1 MAIQDLRKK
10 IARLPEQPGVYIWVN
25 KAGRTIYVGKARS
38 LRARVKSYLSA
49 WGTSRKI
56 EALLKEISDL
66 EIIVT
71 DSVIE
76 ALALENHLI
85 KERAPKF
92 NVLLRDD
99 KNYPYLKLTTS
110 ETFPRLIVARQ
121 IEQAGDFY
129 AGPFLPSR
137 VAHRTM
143 GLAHRLFG
151 IRSCNEIINGDRGR
165 PCLEYD
171 IKRCVAPCVSDIC
184 SEKEYQEAVYRSQL
198 FLEGRNDELVK
209 QLHEEMENAAEAER
223 FEEAARLRDAVR
235 DIQAIQNRQQKIS
248 TISLGDRDIFGLK
261 LGLSGG
267 VVQVFSMRRGRVVE
281 RFELLINS
289 DAIADN
295 ESDVLETALQQFY
308 EVRMPPKEIHV
319 SNSLENIDLLVS
331 WLSSRGARKVQIKV
345 PRRGD
350 KRALVDLAIRNAKIS
365 YQAHFNANTAAHF
378 EALEKLRLLLRLPVL
393 PRRIESVDVSNI
405 QGSETVASLVVC
417 EDGRM
422 KKKDYRKFRIKGN
435 LTDSDTK
442 LHRTGTLPVNDY
454 AAIREVIHRRYRALL
469 DRGGPFPDLI
479 LVDGGKGQLSVSY
492 EALEEIGL
500 GNLLVVG
507 IAKREELLY
516 VKNKKE
522 PIVLDSHDPALLLVR
537 RIRDEAHRFAIT
549 FHRHSRMLRDLRSE
563 LDAIPGIGS
572 KRRKA
577 LLNAFGSVSGVR
589 RATLEEVGVVVGP
602 RVAAVVIDY
611 FSTSA

>member
-1 MAIQDLRKK
+1 MAIQALRKK
-10 IARLPEQPGVYIWVN
+10 IARLPEQPGVYVWVN
-25 KAGRTIYVGKARS
+25 KAGHTIYVGKARS

-49 WGTSRKI
+49 WGTSKKI
-56 EALLKEISDL
+56 EALLREISDL

-99 KNYPYLKLTTS
+99 KNYPYLKLTVS
-110 ETFPRLIVARQ
+110 EKFPRLVVARQ

-143 GLAHRLFG
+143 GLAHRIFG
-151 IRSCNEIINGDRGR
+151 IRSCNEIINGDRER

-184 SEKEYQEAVYRSQL
+184 SEKKYQEVVYRSQL
-198 FLEGRNDELVK
+198 FLEGRNDELVEK
-209 QLHEEMENAAEAER
+209 LHGEMENAAEEER

-235 DIQAIQNRQQKIS
+235 DIQSIQNRQQKIS
-248 TISLGDRDIFGLK
+248 SVSLGDRDIFGLK

-281 RFELLINS
+281 RFELLVNP
-289 DAIADN
+289 DAITDN
-295 ESDVLETALQQFY
+295 ESDVIETAIQQFY
-308 EVRMPPKEIHV
+308 EVRVPPKEIHV
-319 SNSLENIDLLVS
+319 PDSLENIDLLIS
-331 WLSSRGARKVQIKV
+331 WLSSRGGRKVQIKA
-345 PRRGD
+345 PKRGD
-350 KRALVDLAIRNAKIS
+350 KRALVDLVIRNAKIS
-365 YQAHFNANTAAHF
+365 YQAHFNTNIAAHF
-378 EALEKLRLLLRLPVL
+378 EALERLRLLLALPVI
-393 PRRIESVDVSNI
+393 PRRIECVDVSSI

-422 KKKDYRKFRIKGN
+422 KKKEYRKFRIKGN
-435 LTDSDTK
+435 LIDPDIK
-442 LHRTGTLPVNDY
+442 LHGTDTLPVNDY
-454 AAIREVIHRRYRALL
+454 AAIREVVHRRYRRLL

-492 EALEEIGL
+492 DALQEIGL

-507 IAKREELLY
+507 IAKRKELLY
-516 VKNKKE
+516 IRNKKE
-522 PIVLDSHDPALLLVR
+522 PIVLDRADSALLLVQ

-549 FHRHSRMLRDLRSE
+549 FHRRSRMLRDFRSE
-563 LDAIPGIGS
+563 LDLIPGIGS
-572 KRRKA
+572 KRRRV

-589 RATLEEVGVVVGP
+589 RATLEEVRTVVGP

>member
-184 SEKEYQEAVYRSQL
+184 SEKEYQEVVYRSQL

-209 QLHEEMENAAEAER
+209 QLHEKMENAAEAER
-223 FEEAARLRDAVR
+223 FEEAARLRDSVR
-235 DIQAIQNRQQKIS
+235 DIQAIQNRQQKFS

-281 RFELLINS
+281 RFELLVNS

-378 EALEKLRLLLRLPVL
+378 EALEKLRLLLKLPVL

-454 AAIREVIHRRYRALL
+454 AAIREVVHRSYRA
-469 DRGGPFPDLI
+469 
-479 LVDGGKGQLSVSY
+479 
-492 EALEEIGL
+492 
-500 GNLLVVG
+500 
-507 IAKREELLY
+507 
-516 VKNKKE
+516 
-522 PIVLDSHDPALLLVR
+522 
-537 RIRDEAHRFAIT
+537 
-549 FHRHSRMLRDLRSE
+549 
-563 LDAIPGIGS
+563 
-572 KRRKA
+572 
-577 LLNAFGSVSGVR
+577 
-589 RATLEEVGVVVGP
+589 
-602 RVAAVVIDY
+602 
-611 FSTSA
+611 